1 MFLIYDTET
10 TGLPKNYN
18 APLTDS
24 DNWPRLVQLAW
35 QLHDAK
41 GKLLSR
47 GNSIVRPDGFTIP
60 FQSAK
65 IHGITT
71 ERAEKEG
78 LPLREVIEAFHK
90 DLGSATYIMGH
101 NIEFDVNIV
110 GAELHRLGQ
119 SFEVL
124 TDIASIDSKE
134 EATAFCAIPGGRGGK
149 FKWPTLTELYTKLFK
164 KGFGDA
170 HDAAYDVD
178 ATARCFFEL
187 CKLGVIQRPEIV
199 DVSKIKYQAPKLED
213 ANFNVEGD
221 ANASPDT
228 EIPPAQSANVS
239 TDLDEVK
246 FSHLHTHSQ
255 FSILQGV
262 GQVEEIVQAAV
273 DHGMPACA
281 ITDTGNMMSAFL
293 LVKAANK
300 AKIKPIVGIELN
312 VCDDMHDRS
321 HKDDGNASVFLAKN
335 KKGYHNLIK
344 LSSQAYTDGFYYVPR
359 VDRKLV
365 EKYKENLVVL
375 SGGLFGEIAS
385 KVLNV
390 GESQAEEAFVY
401 WKNLMGEDFYAELNR
416 HGLEEEAV
424 VNEFLLRMCAKH
436 DVKYLAANNT
446 YYVDA
451 KQNEAQDILLCVR
464 DAQNVSKPKKYIG
477 KRGREYRFGF
487 PNNEFYYKPQDAMK
501 QLFADLPDAIKNVET
516 LVDQFEGYKL
526 ARDILLPEFD
536 IPEAFKSPE
545 DEKDGGKRGENAYLR
560 HLSYIGAKKH
570 WGDTL
575 DAEYV
580 ERLDFELSII
590 EKTGYPG
597 YFLICADFI
606 SAARE
611 MGVSVGPGRGSAAG
625 SAVSYCTGITN
636 IDPIKY
642 DLLFERFLNPDR
654 VSMPDIDID
663 FDDEGR
669 GKVIDY
675 VIDKYGSDQVAQIIT
690 YGKMAAKSAI
700 RDTARVL
707 ELPLQDADRIAKLI
721 PVVPDI
727 SLKKIFSLG
736 DKTLK
741 ELANGSEGLDL
752 INQLKKIAAKPGLE
766 GQTVNT
772 ARVVEGSLRNT
783 GIHACGVIITPSNI
797 TDYVPVSVAKDS
809 AMVCTQFDNHVAED
823 AGLLKMDFLGL
834 RTLTIIKDAVT
845 NVRERSGVILDPE
858 TFPLDD
864 AKTYELFQR
873 GHTVAI
879 FQYESQGMA
888 KNLKELKPT
897 EFGDLIAMNALYRPG
912 PMEYIPSFIRRKHGT
927 EKIEYDIDA
936 CEGYLKETYGI
947 TVYQEQVMLLSQKLA
962 DFTKGEADTLRKA
975 MGKKKKALIAQM
987 KPKFLEQGMAKGH
1000 DQVKLEKIWTDWEA
1014 FASYAFNK
1022 SHSTCYAWIAYQTA
1036 YLKANYPAE
1045 FMAAVLSNN
1054 MNDIKKTTAFMDEA
1068 RRMGIDVL
1076 GPDVN
1081 ESRFK
1086 FAVNEAGAI
1095 RFGLGAIR
1103 GVGEGAVLSIIANRQ
1118 EEREEKSQAPKL
1130 NRYTSIFDFSTRVS
1144 LKDCNKRVFEALAV
1158 GGGFDAF
1165 KKVGGDEIY
1174 RSQYFARDDKDRTL
1188 IEIAIKYGQALQA
1201 SEDSAQV
1208 SLFGGGDEAEIPEPV
1223 IPDAEPW
1230 ADMDQLNRERDVV
1243 GIYISGHPLDLF
1255 RFEMNYLTTKGGLQ
1269 ILEEMDPHRGRKMN
1283 FGGLV
1288 SKVEHRI
1295 SKAGKPWG
1303 KFTLEDYHSSQ
1314 EFTLFGED
1322 YINLKDYMVEEWMV
1336 MVAGSVQ
1343 RRRVWKETV
1352 GDPGS
1357 EFRLSG
1363 ISMLADTRKKRLERV
1378 RISLNLE
1385 TLDASWIDRLELA
1398 IKGSPG
1404 TVGLTL
1410 DIFDGESKVEMP
1422 SRAAKID
1429 VTSSFLSELD
1439 DLCAP
1444 GVAKYKFDLRKSY

>member
-78 LPLREVIEAFHK
+78 LPLTEVMEAFHK
-90 DLGSATYIMGH
+90 DLESATYIMGH

-124 TDIASIDSKE
+124 TGMASIDSKE

-187 CKLGVIQRPEIV
+187 CKLGVIQRPEIL

-221 ANASPDT
+221 AIVSPEL
-228 EIPPAQSANVS
+228 EIPPAQSAKVS
-239 TDLDEVK
+239 SDLNDVK

-262 GQVEEIVQAAV
+262 GQVEDIVQAAV

-281 ITDTGNMMSAFL
+281 ITDSGNMMSAFL

-335 KKGYHNLIK
+335 KKGYQNLIK

-365 EKYKENLVVL
+365 EQYKDNLVVL

-424 VNEFLLRMCAKH
+424 VNAFLLRMCAKH

-451 KQNEAQDILLCVR
+451 KQNDAHDILLCVR

-477 KRGREYRFGF
+477 KRGRKYRFGF

-570 WGDTL
+570 WGEAL
-575 DAEYV
+575 DAKYV

-606 SAARE
+606 AAARE

-675 VIDKYGSDQVAQIIT
+675 VIDKYGADQVAQIIT

-727 SLKKIFSLG
+727 SL
-736 DKTLK
+736 
-741 ELANGSEGLDL
+741 
-752 INQLKKIAAKPGLE
+752 
-766 GQTVNT
+766 
-772 ARVVEGSLRNT
+772 
-783 GIHACGVIITPSNI
+783 
-797 TDYVPVSVAKDS
+797 
-809 AMVCTQFDNHVAED
+809 
-823 AGLLKMDFLGL
+823 
-834 RTLTIIKDAVT
+834 
-845 NVRERSGVILDPE
+845 
-858 TFPLDD
+858 
-864 AKTYELFQR
+864 
-873 GHTVAI
+873 
-879 FQYESQGMA
+879 
-888 KNLKELKPT
+888 
-897 EFGDLIAMNALYRPG
+897 
-912 PMEYIPSFIRRKHGT
+912 
-927 EKIEYDIDA
+927 
-936 CEGYLKETYGI
+936 
-947 TVYQEQVMLLSQKLA
+947 
-962 DFTKGEADTLRKA
+962 
-975 MGKKKKALIAQM
+975 
-987 KPKFLEQGMAKGH
+987 
-1000 DQVKLEKIWTDWEA
+1000 
-1014 FASYAFNK
+1014 
-1022 SHSTCYAWIAYQTA
+1022 
-1036 YLKANYPAE
+1036 
-1045 FMAAVLSNN
+1045 
-1054 MNDIKKTTAFMDEA
+1054 
-1068 RRMGIDVL
+1068 
-1076 GPDVN
+1076 
-1081 ESRFK
+1081 
-1086 FAVNEAGAI
+1086 
-1095 RFGLGAIR
+1095 
-1103 GVGEGAVLSIIANRQ
+1103 
-1118 EEREEKSQAPKL
+1118 
-1130 NRYTSIFDFSTRVS
+1130 
-1144 LKDCNKRVFEALAV
+1144 
-1158 GGGFDAF
+1158 
-1165 KKVGGDEIY
+1165 
-1174 RSQYFARDDKDRTL
+1174 
-1188 IEIAIKYGQALQA
+1188 
-1201 SEDSAQV
+1201 
-1208 SLFGGGDEAEIPEPV
+1208 
-1223 IPDAEPW
+1223 
-1230 ADMDQLNRERDVV
+1230 
-1243 GIYISGHPLDLF
+1243 
-1255 RFEMNYLTTKGGLQ
+1255 
-1269 ILEEMDPHRGRKMN
+1269 
-1283 FGGLV
+1283 
-1288 SKVEHRI
+1288 
-1295 SKAGKPWG
+1295 
-1303 KFTLEDYHSSQ
+1303 
-1314 EFTLFGED
+1314 
-1322 YINLKDYMVEEWMV
+1322 
-1336 MVAGSVQ
+1336 
-1343 RRRVWKETV
+1343 
-1352 GDPGS
+1352 
-1357 EFRLSG
+1357 
-1363 ISMLADTRKKRLERV
+1363 
-1378 RISLNLE
+1378 
-1385 TLDASWIDRLELA
+1385 
-1398 IKGSPG
+1398 
-1404 TVGLTL
+1404 
-1410 DIFDGESKVEMP
+1410 
-1422 SRAAKID
+1422 
-1429 VTSSFLSELD
+1429 
-1439 DLCAP
+1439 
-1444 GVAKYKFDLRKSY
+1444 